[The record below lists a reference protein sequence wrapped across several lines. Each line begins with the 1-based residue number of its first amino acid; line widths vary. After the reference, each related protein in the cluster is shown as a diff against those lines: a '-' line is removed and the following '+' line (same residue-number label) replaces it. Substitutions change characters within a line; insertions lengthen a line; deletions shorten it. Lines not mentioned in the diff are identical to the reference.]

1 MVPLANG
8 DFIFG
13 GSKYPTDITR
23 QHWLMRTDPIGEPIW
38 DVFWPQT
45 ELGGG
50 PHITLLDNGLLL
62 IAGNKP
68 YAANYLQDRYYLAVS
83 DPADGSV
90 LWEMEYA
97 EMGKFQIFFAAKE
110 TPNGDIIACGV
121 SEVPIGY
128 HGVLLRTTSTGDSL
142 WMRKYVYQ
150 DDVIQDGAGQ
160 FYDVLPTPDGGF
172 IATGPVYGRLNAPN
186 PPGYSQ
192 DAWVVKVDGDG
203 CIVPGCNTV
212 GISEQVTNLQDAIT
226 VFPNPVAQG
235 GTVTVQLDLPQH
247 LQGKNLQLSVVGGDG
262 RLVSTE
268 GTNGASTLNLTN
280 LQLATG
286 MYFLHLTNGTTWLTG
301 AKLIVE

>member
-1 MVPLANG
+1 MDAQVRIPRPCDPGWRWANL
-8 DFIFG
+8 
-13 GSKYPTDITR
+13 TD
-23 QHWLMRTDPIGEPIW
+23 
-38 DVFWPQT
+38 
-45 ELGGG
+45 
-50 PHITLLDNGLLL
+50 
-62 IAGNKP
+62 
-68 YAANYLQDRYYLAVS
+68 VS
-83 DPADGSV
+83 
-90 LWEMEYA
+90 
-97 EMGKFQIFFAAKE
+97 
-110 TPNGDIIACGV
+110 
-121 SEVPIGY
+121 
-128 HGVLLRTTSTGDSL
+128 
-142 WMRKYVYQ
+142 
-150 DDVIQDGAGQ
+150 
-160 FYDVLPTPDGGF
+160 PTPDGGF